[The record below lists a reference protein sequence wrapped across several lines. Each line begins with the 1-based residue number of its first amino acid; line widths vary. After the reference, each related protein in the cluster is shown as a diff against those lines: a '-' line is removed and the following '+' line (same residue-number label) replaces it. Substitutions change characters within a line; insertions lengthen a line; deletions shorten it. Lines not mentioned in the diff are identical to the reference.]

1 MHPSQRDLRGYC
13 DERLAGAAAR
23 QVAGHLEQCEF
34 CREYCEEHRALT
46 QAIDAAAAG
55 TIAALDAHR
64 VEEIHRKTLAGMVV
78 DLAPSIPIAPQEPA
92 LLAADGG
99 GAAAARLENLGTL
112 YSENP
117 EVVLRIM
124 RDNSRKRDYLQLVS
138 EDENLVSRVLVQVPE
153 LDLSVLTDQN
163 GRGDIEWARFE
174 DFTRYGWRVKLPDAE
189 FSLSPLEYDPEKVEY
204 HEETVLETSRGDR
217 LGIRFE
223 GRTEGKRLTV
233 RILAFE
239 GRADFDSVRVVVS
252 QATESVTRNLARTEA
267 LDLELSSPDDL
278 IAIRLFSE

>member
-1 MHPSQRDLRGYC
+1 MHPSRSDLRRYC
-13 DERLAGAAAR
+13 DQRLVEPAAR
-23 QVAGHLEQCEF
+23 TVAEHLAVCEF

-46 QAIDAAAAG
+46 QAIDREAG
-55 TIAALDAHR
+55 RTIAALDAHR
-64 VEEIHRKTLAGMVV
+64 IDEIHRKTLAGMVV
-78 DLAPSIPIAPQEPA
+78 ELATSIPVAADEPA

-99 GAAAARLENLGTL
+99 SQVHARLENLGTL

-124 RDNSRKRDYLQLVS
+124 RDNSRQQDYLQLVS
-138 EDENLVSRVLVQVPE
+138 EDEHLVSRVLVQVPE
-153 LDLSVLTDQN
+153 LELNVLTDQY
-163 GRGDIEWARFE
+163 GRGDIEWSDLR
-174 DFTRYGWRVKLPDAE
+174 DFARYGWRVKLPDAE
-189 FSLSPLEYDPEKVEY
+189 FSLSPLQYDPEKVEY
-204 HEETVLETSRGDR
+204 HEETILETERGDR

-233 RILAFE
+233 RILQFE
-239 GRADFDSVRVVVS
+239 GRSDFDTVRVVVS
-252 QATESVTRNLARTEA
+252 QATESVSRNLSRADA